1 MSELPKRIL
10 STLMVLGAQT
20 PDKAMSAEEV
30 AAKLGIGSR
39 EAAQEIMALVEKG
52 YASVIEGGAP
62 PKMRV
67 YLTGTGIITASSTY
81 S

>member
-10 STLMVLGAQT
+10 SALMVLGAQT

-39 EAAQEIMALVEKG
+39 EAVQEIMALVEKG
-52 YASVIEGGAP
+52 YASVIEDGGR
-62 PKMRV
+62 MRV

>member
-10 STLMVLGAQT
+10 SLLMVGGAQSPEKAVTIEELGA
-20 PDKAMSAEEV
+20 
-30 AAKLGIGSR
+30 KLN
-39 EAAQEIMALVEKG
+39 
-52 YASVIEGGAP
+52 AP
-62 PKMRV
+62 PEAVSTELNELIAEGYVQLIMEEGQARA

>member
-10 STLMVLGAQT
+10 SALMVMGAQT
-20 PDKAMSAEEV
+20 PDKAMNAEEV
-30 AAKLGIGSR
+30 AAKLGIESR
-39 EAAQEIMALVEKG
+39 DAVQELKALVERG
-52 YASVIEGGAP
+52 YASVVEGKGT
-62 PKMRV
+62 MRV